1 MTQETS
7 VVPLRER
14 IEHALAEC
22 RRYLHADGGDIELIE
37 IRADG
42 IVVLKFHGTCT
53 ICPMS
58 PMTLRAGLERAILSA
73 APEIKRV
80 EAASK

>member
-1 MTQETS
+1 MADS
-7 VVPLRER
+7 VRER
-14 IEHALAEC
+14 VEQALQES

-37 IRADG
+37 IRDGG

-80 EAASK
+80 EAVQK